1 MDLCCIC
8 RLCKHCEWLLWDLV
22 SIGLWALY
30 RHDYSYSSPVAAL
43 AFARIGSRQGV
54 KVVLTLSPKHLEG
67 NSWCEDGI
75 LKR

>member
-1 MDLCCIC
+1 VDLCCIC
-8 RLCKHCEWLLWDLV
+8 RLCKHCEWLLWDQV

-30 RHDYSYSSPVAAL
+30 RHDYSYHPRSPRSPSRGL
-43 AFARIGSRQGV
+43 AHV
-54 KVVLTLSPKHLEG
+54 KVSLDLRPKHLEG